1 MAASSTALPQPQIF
15 INFRGKDLRC
25 GFVSHLVRAFKRKK
39 INVFID
45 EREDRGQPLDSLF
58 KRIEGSTIALAVF
71 SENYPESRWCLQELE
86 KMNERMVEGNLVVI
100 PIFYKVEPSTVR
112 YLKGNFGDKLWIMAK
127 GDEKIKKWEEA
138 LRSIPNLFGITVDD
152 RSDEGQAVNEVVK
165 AVKSVLFKVSLI
177 GSQGVSIQPSI
188 NSDAGTSSGG
198 DKHKAFGVKLR
209 LKELEDM
216 LGCDKYKGTRI
227 IGVVGMPGIGK
238 TTLMKALLEKLQ
250 FKFMKHALVE
260 NIRAKSEDP
269 GLDYLPTLLLE
280 DLLGVE
286 DPFTDNVEDPYET
299 YKPQLLRRKVLVILD
314 GVSQKEQID
323 ALLRKGDWI
332 SEGSRIVI
340 ATSDISLIN
349 GLVHDTYMVQ
359 NLDHRDSL
367 ELFNYHAFGDA
378 QANPPNYT
386 KLREEALHYAR
397 GHPLALKMLG
407 RELKNQSMAQWKS
420 SLEKLAQSPIP
431 DIGSVFQMSYDEL
444 SSEQKD
450 AFLDIACFRSEN
462 VDYVESLL
470 ASPDPGSA
478 EAMSAV
484 KALTHKF
491 LINTCDSRV
500 EMHDLLYTFSR
511 DLDSKASTQYGN
523 RKRRLCLHQDIIK
536 DGVINAQNKMQ
547 AANVRGIFLDL
558 SEVKGETILDCDHF
572 IRMVNL
578 RYLKFYN
585 SQCPQE
591 CKTNNKINIPDKLKL
606 PLKEVRCLHWLKFPL
621 EELPNDFNP
630 VNLVDLKLPFSEIRQ
645 LWKGDKDTPFLK
657 WVDLSHSSKLCSLS
671 GLLKAI
677 DLQRLDLEGCTALKT
692 LPGGMRKMKKLA
704 FLNLKGC
711 TSLESIPEMS
721 LISLKTLT
729 LSGCLNFKEF
739 PLVSENL
746 EILYLDGTAISQLP
760 ENMEKL
766 QRLVVLNMKS
776 CKMLQK
782 VPVRVGELKA
792 LQELILSDCLNLNYF
807 PEIRMSSLN
816 ILLLDGTAIEVMP
829 QLPSVQ
835 YLCLSRNDKITCL
848 PTGISQ
854 LVQLKWLDLKYCKSL
869 TSVPEFP
876 PNLQCLDAHGCSS
889 LKTVS
894 KPLARIMRTEQ
905 NPSTFIFTNCKNLE
919 QSAKEEITSYAQRKC
934 QLLSY
939 ARKRYNGG
947 LVSEALFSTCF
958 PGCEVPS
965 WFCHER
971 VGSELEVK
979 LLPHWHDK
987 RLAGIALCAVV
998 SFHDCKDQISCLSV
1012 TCTFKVK
1019 VEDNSWVSFTCPVG
1033 SWTRQ
1038 GDKVDS
1044 DHVFIGYTSCPY
1056 TMKCPEDENSDKC
1069 SSTEACLEFTVTG
1082 GTNEKGTLKVL
1093 KCGLGLVYAKD
1104 KIKNSSHEAKYDMPV
1119 EVSVQE
1125 TLGVVDEDDNE
1136 RPKTKQRSIR
1146 DDSIPC
1152 QLDIHASVPP
1162 RSNDNSVA
1170 RPMLENLQGR
1180 DESVPG

>member
-1 MAASSTALPQPQIF
+1 MTALIFFLCATVDHHLQLALSISTQSFKRKKTMAASSTALPQPQIF

-152 RSDEGQAVNEVVK
+152 R
-165 AVKSVLFKVSLI
+165 
-177 GSQGVSIQPSI
+177 
-188 NSDAGTSSGG
+188 SDAGTSSGG

-692 LPGGMRKMKKLA
+692 LPG
-704 FLNLKGC
+704 
-711 TSLESIPEMS
+711 
-721 LISLKTLT
+721 
-729 LSGCLNFKEF
+729 
-739 PLVSENL
+739 ENL

-987 RLAGIALCAVV
+987 RLAEIALCAVV